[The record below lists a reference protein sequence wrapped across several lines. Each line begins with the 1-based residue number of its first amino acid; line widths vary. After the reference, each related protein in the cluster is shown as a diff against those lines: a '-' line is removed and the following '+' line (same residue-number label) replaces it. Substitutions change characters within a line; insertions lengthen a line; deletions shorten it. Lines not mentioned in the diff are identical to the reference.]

1 MLKNKVLFYVINTW
15 YQSKCKNKKD
25 IMRIVNET
33 IKDNPNEKRVSKLG
47 MKAKRRCMNELQ

>member
-25 IMRIVNET
+25 IIRIVNET

-47 MKAKRRCMNELQ
+47 MKAKRRCMNEL